1 MANSARNVLAVIL
14 GGGAGTRLFPLTRE
28 RAKPA
33 VPVGGKY
40 RLVDIPI
47 SNCINSELRKIYI
60 LTQFNSASLHRH
72 LSHTYK
78 FDPFTGGFV
87 EVLAAEQTIGDASW
101 YQGTADA
108 VRKNLSHLLAQ
119 KPDHILIL
127 SGDQLYRM
135 DFRAI
140 IDHHIKTDA
149 ELTLA
154 TMPVPRDTVPGL
166 GILRADETGRISHFV
181 EKPKDPAAIDQLR
194 VPPDWYGR
202 LGIKGSDE
210 FFLAS
215 MGIYVFKRDVL
226 VEVLKDTHP
235 DFGKHI
241 IPNAIGA
248 RHVQSYVFQG
258 YWEDIGTIRAFFEA
272 NLELSAELPRFNF
285 FDMAAPMF
293 SRPRWLPGSKI
304 NNAVVD
310 HAVVCDGCIITDA
323 QLNHSIVGIRSIVG
337 HGSRLTRT
345 VMMGCDF
352 YESAESIAQSRA
364 QGIPPMGIGANTQ
377 IEDTII
383 DKNARIGNNVVISAA
398 GKSGAI
404 DHPLYFVRDGV
415 VIIPKGAIIP
425 DGTVI

>member
-1 MANSARNVLAVIL
+1 MANPARNVLAVIL

-47 SNCINSELRKIYI
+47 SNCINSQLRKIYI

-119 KPDHILIL
+119 NPDHILIL

-135 DFRAI
+135 DFQAI
-140 IDHHIKTDA
+140 IDHHIETDA

-166 GILRADETGRISHFV
+166 GILRADETGRITHFV
-181 EKPKDPAAIDQLR
+181 EKPKDPAVIDQLR
-194 VPPDWYGR
+194 VPTDWYGR

-210 FFLAS
+210 CFLAS

-241 IPNAIGA
+241 IPHAIGS

-364 QGIPPMGIGANTQ
+364 KGIPPMGIGANTQ

-383 DKNARIGNNVVISAA
+383 DKNARIGNNVVITAA
-398 GKSGAI
+398 GKTGAI
-404 DHPLYFVRDGV
+404 DHPMYYVRDGV
-415 VIIPKGAIIP
+415 VIIPKGAVIP